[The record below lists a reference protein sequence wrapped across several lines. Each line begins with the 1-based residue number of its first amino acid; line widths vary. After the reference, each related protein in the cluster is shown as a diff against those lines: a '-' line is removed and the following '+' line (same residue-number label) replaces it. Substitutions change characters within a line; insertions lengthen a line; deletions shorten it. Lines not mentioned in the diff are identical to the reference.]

1 MLKLLRKLWGR
12 NLSAPPEP
20 TVEEDENLLDA
31 KTLEEYFSV
40 PTHAKESLGRFL
52 TLITA
57 QLGTEESQRL
67 TKLVISHLECG
78 DTTGGAIESGI
89 LDDEG
94 QRRGKWVLLQVDWK
108 ATEEVEWQAN
118 ELLTVAGITET
129 WHLQGGTM
137 TTVPRALLE
146 FSSWVKP
153 WGFRL
158 LHLDLGNDAYY
169 ALLMSQDK
177 SAEIVQM
184 AKEAGLKV
192 QESDE
197 FEVENRPE

>member
-1 MLKLLRKLWGR
+1 MVMAQAGRPTPTPSPTLPERGASKIYLKIVASGPRR
-12 NLSAPPEP
+12 HRA
-20 TVEEDENLLDA
+20 
-31 KTLEEYFSV
+31 
-40 PTHAKESLGRFL
+40 
-52 TLITA
+52 
-57 QLGTEESQRL
+57 
-67 TKLVISHLECG
+67 
-78 DTTGGAIESGI
+78 SGI

-129 WHLQGGTM
+129 WHLQGGTK

-153 WGFRL
+153 RGFRL